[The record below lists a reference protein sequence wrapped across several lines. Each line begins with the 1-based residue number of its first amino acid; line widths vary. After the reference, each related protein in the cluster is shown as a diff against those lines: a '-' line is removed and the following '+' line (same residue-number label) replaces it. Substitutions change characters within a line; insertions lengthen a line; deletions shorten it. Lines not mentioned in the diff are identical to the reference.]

1 MVDKSISM
9 EAGPSQAGDHD
20 ESDEELE
27 QNEAWDDWRSDDDGE
42 SEPGLIC
49 LFCDST
55 YESSETLFDHCR
67 SDHSFDFL
75 SIRRVLGLDFYASF
89 RLINFI
95 RSQVAD
101 CKCWRCGLVFNCK
114 TDLQNHFHETDVFEK
129 EGKFPWENDMYLK
142 PFLVDDAL
150 LHSFAGNEDEDDD
163 PVSVDKE
170 ELMRELMSSGVLEE
184 IRVDSELITEINSS
198 DLDVCEKNGVQEGP
212 CVDGN
217 ASKCSERILTKD
229 SVGDLV
235 IPPQKQKDKQL
246 RVSFANVAA
255 KEIKTVNEDYF
266 GAYGSFGIHRVMLS
280 DKPRMDAYR
289 GALLNNPS
297 LMNKATV
304 MDVGCGTGI
313 LSLFAAQAGAS
324 KVIAVEAS
332 AKMAG
337 LATQIAKDNCLL
349 KEGDQD
355 SQEKASSGVITVAHC
370 MVEELNNCIQV
381 KPHSI
386 DVLISEWM
394 GYCLLYESM
403 LTSVLYAR
411 DHWLKPGG
419 AILPDTA
426 TIFAAG
432 FGKGGTSLPFWE
444 DVYGFNMSCIGNEA
458 VEDATQVPIVD
469 VIETQDII
477 TESAVVQ
484 AFDLTT
490 MNSDEMDFT
499 SNFELNLKSVCQA
512 DGSARRWRLYSPH
525 LLILLGL
532 IGPRLSSHSKNQLQW
547 NLLVLLLNSLNLL
560 P

>member
-1 MVDKSISM
+1 MVDKTISM
-9 EAGPSQAGDHD
+9 DAGPYQAGDHD

-89 RLINFI
+89 KLINFI
-95 RSQVAD
+95 RSQVAE

-114 TDLQNHFHETDVFEK
+114 KELQNHFHETDVFEK
-129 EGKFPWENDMYLK
+129 EGKFPWEDDMYLK

-170 ELMRELMSSGVLEE
+170 ELMRELMSSGALEE
-184 IRVDSELITEINSS
+184 IRVDNELITEISSS
-198 DLDVCEKNGVQEGP
+198 DLDVCEKNGVHEGP

-217 ASKCSERILTKD
+217 ASKCSERIMTKD

-255 KEIKTVNEDYF
+255 KEIKIVNEDYF

-355 SQEKASSGVITVAHC
+355 SEEKASSGVITVAQC
-370 MVEELNNCIQV
+370 MVEELNNCIHV

-386 DVLISEWM
+386 DVLVSEWM

-444 DVYGFNMSCIGNEA
+444 DVYGFNMSCIGNEV

-469 VIETQDII
+469 IIETQDII

-484 AFDLTT
+484 VLQGDGDCTLHISVFSSYSLVPDYPHIQR
-490 MNSDEMDFT
+490 T
-499 SNFELNLKSVCQA
+499 SCH
-512 DGSARRWRLYSPH
+512 G
-525 LLILLGL
+525 IC
-532 IGPRLSSHSKNQLQW
+532 
-547 NLLVLLLNSLNLL
+547 
-560 P
+560 